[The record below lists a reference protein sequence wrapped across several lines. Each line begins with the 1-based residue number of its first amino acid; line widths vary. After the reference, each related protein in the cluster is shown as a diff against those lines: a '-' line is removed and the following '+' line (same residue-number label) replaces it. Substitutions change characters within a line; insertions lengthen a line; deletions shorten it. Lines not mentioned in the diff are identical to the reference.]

1 MSMRHPQLA
10 KQIRASRD
18 EPSPVAAVTG
28 KEVLRFPLDGF
39 SVDRIYEWT
48 KLVSKKFEDWSL
60 LSVDAIGKDGS
71 YVASV
76 TPGFSQKVT
85 FKAGISDA
93 AIERYAAQMA
103 EQGKMLISTG
113 AGKATIRTAPKSLVD
128 AQRLCAER
136 FGVRPNEIGVRL
148 IVVDGIIAGCRLTD
162 LPTKHEISKRRS
174 ILRGLAQ
181 SPENAG
187 IGNTSW
193 RVWEEPATRS
203 ATLGHHIDPL
213 LFVEEPVPS
222 VSLDLRRGVQ
232 LGISGPDGLPF
243 HLGIEENTCIIA
255 GASGSGKGSLLWGLV
270 RGLEHR
276 LGRDVQICMIDLK
289 GGRES
294 SLANDLFWKRATT
307 LEDAVM
313 LLEGLVQLMKE
324 RQDRGAN
331 SGARKHTPSEEEPLI
346 LVAVDEFAAL
356 ISYGSGTETKK
367 LQNRAKS
374 AMELLFSQ
382 GRSEAT
388 LPFVFLQDPSAD
400 TLGNLRRLARTKIML
415 RYSSDIITEAV
426 LGSGMVE
433 RGAECSKI
441 SQSMPGTFYAVDEDG
456 DPIRARAAFV
466 TDESILELTQRVGA
480 RIQAAGRKF
489 DHFLESNGITVG
501 ISVRTDRN
509 GIPDTAATLVWSP
522 GKIAVPPPPSS
533 KVKLDL
539 DFSDWGDADE
549 TGKIAT
555 TQETPRLFDATPT
568 MPSSGIFEL
577 DPNEEW

>member
-1 MSMRHPQLA
+1 
-10 KQIRASRD
+10 
-18 EPSPVAAVTG
+18 
-28 KEVLRFPLDGF
+28 
-39 SVDRIYEWT
+39 
-48 KLVSKKFEDWSL
+48 
-60 LSVDAIGKDGS
+60 
-71 YVASV
+71 
-76 TPGFSQKVT
+76 
-85 FKAGISDA
+85 
-93 AIERYAAQMA
+93 
-103 EQGKMLISTG
+103 
-113 AGKATIRTAPKSLVD
+113 
-128 AQRLCAER
+128 
-136 FGVRPNEIGVRL
+136 
-148 IVVDGIIAGCRLTD
+148 
-162 LPTKHEISKRRS
+162 
-174 ILRGLAQ
+174 
-181 SPENAG
+181 
-187 IGNTSW
+187 
-193 RVWEEPATRS
+193 
-203 ATLGHHIDPL
+203 
-213 LFVEEPVPS
+213 
-222 VSLDLRRGVQ
+222 
-232 LGISGPDGLPF
+232 
-243 HLGIEENTCIIA
+243 
-255 GASGSGKGSLLWGLV
+255 
-270 RGLEHR
+270 
-276 LGRDVQICMIDLK
+276 
-289 GGRES
+289 
-294 SLANDLFWKRATT
+294 
-307 LEDAVM
+307 
-313 LLEGLVQLMKE
+313 
-324 RQDRGAN
+324 
-331 SGARKHTPSEEEPLI
+331 LI